1 MAKRKRRRKVKGT
14 VEVRSR
20 GREKIRE
27 SEYLNGGADW
37 RKEGVREKREKRR
50 MTLFSLSANPGKG
63 CECRGINYLYTQV
76 GRGGSSISPL

>member
-1 MAKRKRRRKVKGT
+1 MAKRKRRRKEKGT

-37 RKEGVREKREKRR
+37 RKGIREKREKRR
-50 MTLFSLSANPGKG
+50 MTLFFSFCKSGK
-63 CECRGINYLYTQV
+63 RM
-76 GRGGSSISPL
+76 